1 MASVIAPS
9 ITVTRSRAMDDT
21 LPLTRYVILSLT
33 RSNVECPSELAWKFR
48 SLVSNVRNDK
58 KLLLTGSCHQV
69 SLNNDNAQA
78 TFFAIG
84 DELFEDSINWG
95 RIVTFYAFAVE
106 VAAFFIQKGQNVM
119 VNNVISWTALFV
131 DQKLSAWIKHEGGW
145 VSIVVYKVSQWIW
158 IFTRNTIDSDCTICS
173 LWGLRGQKIPRKF
186 HIILNNIR
194 LSLTRNILLLLF
206 YFQSR

>member
-145 VSIVVYKVSQWIW
+145 VSIVVYKVSQ
-158 IFTRNTIDSDCTICS
+158 
-173 LWGLRGQKIPRKF
+173 
-186 HIILNNIR
+186 
-194 LSLTRNILLLLF
+194 
-206 YFQSR
+206 